1 MNKLFQKKQ
10 IFTIPNALS
19 LFRIILIPLI
29 LYLYI
34 AKSKYILTIAVIAV
48 SGLTDIIDGRIARK
62 YNMISD
68 FGKILDPIAD
78 KLTEGALMICLLERY
93 RLMWILLILFAVWET
108 VMVILG
114 GITVMRTGTVSSS
127 LWFGKAATIVIYFNM
142 AILILFPNIP
152 QFGANS
158 LIIICIIA
166 VLNAFF
172 LYTFYFWDRI
182 EKAKEDKNRKEKR
195 GE

>member
-1 MNKLFQKKQ
+1 MNKLFQKNQ
-10 IFTIPNALS
+10 ICTLPNALS

-34 AKSKYILTIAVIAV
+34 AKSKYMLTIVVIAV

-62 YNMISD
+62 YNMVSD

-78 KLTEGALMICLLERY
+78 KLTEGALMICLLDRY

-114 GITVMRTGTVSSS
+114 SITVMRTGDVSSA
-127 LWFGKAATIVIYFNM
+127 LWFGKAATIVLYSSM
-142 AILILFPNIP
+142 AIMILFPNIP
-152 QFGANS
+152 LVLANT

-182 EKAKEDKNRKEKR
+182 EKAKEDKNKKEMR